1 MSIKYRSEIDG
12 LRAIAVLLVIFN
24 HLGISY
30 FSGGFVGV
38 DVFFV
43 ISGFLITSIIKQDIE
58 NNEFSFGSFYK
69 KRVIRLAP
77 SYFLV
82 LAATTIAMGFLAAP
96 NDFQNYI
103 KSALYSSIF
112 AANFYMWDSIG
123 GYFSADAEL
132 TPLLHLWSLGIEEQ
146 FYIIWPIVLILL
158 TKFLPKA
165 RLFLI
170 ILAILLSVLISQKIA
185 TLSPSAAYFL
195 LPFRAFELLIGA
207 CLVFIPLRKISTIES
222 NLLSVIGLSLIIIPA
237 FIFSDNTVFPGIN
250 ALLPCLGTALI
261 IYFCRAGIVQKILST
276 EPMVF
281 VGKISYPAYLWHWP
295 LIVFLN
301 FYYIEINFY
310 IGLFTLVLTLILGW
324 LTFNFFEKRF
334 SRYRNSKTSS
344 VIAKGYVAP
353 LFITLILGV
362 IVFHQKGL
370 PSRFDENLI
379 LKDAAV
385 AAKTN
390 EIRAACIDG
399 DPKKLPNS
407 DQCRLGIEKDE
418 IDFLLIG
425 DSHAN
430 HFAPMIDVFAK
441 DANLRGYDTTQ
452 NATLFLPN
460 VDRYSV
466 KGGNEVL
473 AAKFRQRNDEIVSHI
488 NTHKYKYIVIAGS
501 YADSYTA
508 SVFKPVDP
516 NAPKNDIFLN
526 AVKNSIELVY
536 KSGAKPILL
545 VGSPKLKKYD
555 QTCPVKKYM
564 FGLSLNCNMNKSEHD
579 IHFQK
584 WITDLQKVKSAYPD
598 LIVVDPTKIMCS
610 ANECFSELNGIPLYK
625 DKGHLNFLGSTLIG
639 ELYLEKYRNPF
650 EMN

>member
-43 ISGFLITSIIKQDIE
+43 ISGFLITSIIKQEIE
-58 NNEFSFGSFYK
+58 SNIFSFGNFYK
-69 KRVIRLAP
+69 KRIVRLAP

-82 LAATTIAMGFLAAP
+82 LAATTIVMWFLAAP

-103 KSALYSSIF
+103 ESALYSSVF

-123 GYFSADAEL
+123 GYFSSDAEL

-146 FYIIWPIVLILL
+146 FYIIWPIVLIVL

-165 RLFLI
+165 RLILI
-170 ILAILLSVLISQKIA
+170 ILAIFLSVLISQKIA
-185 TLSPSAAYFL
+185 TLSPSSAYFL

-207 CLVFIPLRKISTIES
+207 CLVFVPLRKKSTIES
-222 NLLSVIGLSLIIIPA
+222 NLFGLIGLFLIIIPA
-237 FIFSDNTVFPGIN
+237 FIFSDSTVFPGLN

-261 IYFCRAGIVQKILST
+261 IYFCRDGIVQKFLST
-276 EPMVF
+276 KPMVF

-301 FYYIEINFY
+301 FYYIEVNFF
-310 IGLFTLVLTLILGW
+310 IGLSTLALTLILGW
-324 LTFNFFEKRF
+324 LTFNYFEKRF
-334 SRYRNSKTSS
+334 AKYRNSKTSS
-344 VIAKGYVAP
+344 VIVKGYAAP
-353 LFITLILGV
+353 LFITLILGL
-362 IVFHQKGL
+362 IVFHQKGF

-385 AAKTN
+385 AARTN

-399 DPKKLPNS
+399 DPKKLSDP
-407 DQCRLGIEKDE
+407 DQCVLGIEKDE
-418 IDFLLIG
+418 TDFLLIG

-441 DANLRGYDTTQ
+441 DANLKGYDTTQ

-460 VDRYSV
+460 VDRYSI
-466 KGGNEVL
+466 KGGAEVL
-473 AAKFRQRNDEIVSHI
+473 SAKFRQRNEELVKHI
-488 NTHKYKYIVIAGS
+488 STHKYKYIVIGGS
-501 YADSYTA
+501 YADSYSA
-508 SVFKPVDP
+508 SRFKPLDSSLP
-516 NAPKNDIFLN
+516 DNDVFLK
-526 AVKNSIELVY
+526 AVKDSIELIY
-536 KSGAKPILL
+536 KSGAKPILI
-545 VGSPKLKKYD
+545 VGTPSLKEYD

-564 FGLSLNCNMNKSEHD
+564 FGLSINCNTPILKHNL
-579 IHFQK
+579 HFKK
-584 WITDLQKVKSAYPD
+584 WLADLEKVKLAYPD
-598 LIVVDPTKIMCS
+598 LIIVDPTLITCS
-610 ANECFSELNGIPLYK
+610 DKECFSEINNLPLYK
-625 DKGHLNFLGSTLIG
+625 DKGHLNFKGATLIG
-639 ELYLEKYRNPF
+639 ELYLDRFGNPLKDI
-650 EMN
+650 